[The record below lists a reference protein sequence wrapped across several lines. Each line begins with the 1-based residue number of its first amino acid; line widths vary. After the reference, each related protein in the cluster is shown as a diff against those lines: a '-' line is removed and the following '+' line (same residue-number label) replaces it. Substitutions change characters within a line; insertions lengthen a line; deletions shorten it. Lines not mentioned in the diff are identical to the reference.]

1 MSGGAPPEHGQ
12 HQHMCTKVGY
22 ESMSIEL
29 LQQLASMHGE
39 GVLQLSETMINSTE
53 GTSPTLYSDAAIY
66 Q

>member
-1 MSGGAPPEHGQ
+1 
-12 HQHMCTKVGY
+12 
-22 ESMSIEL
+22 MSIEL